1 MEEKQLFSQTEMED
15 SRMLPINSEDSD
27 IVKSAK
33 RFANMSVY
41 DAERGVLYA
50 SYMSGVIEV
59 KNLLSKYAKE
69 NNLDKD
75 ESVKK
80 LLKQLNIKQK

>member
-41 DAERGVLYA
+41 DAERGVLFA

-59 KNLLSKYAKE
+59 KNMLSKYAKD
-69 NNLDKD
+69 NNLDKN

-80 LLKQLNIKQK
+80 LLKQLNIK

>member
-1 MEEKQLFSQTEMED
+1 MEEKQLFSQTEMEG
-15 SRMLPINSEDSD
+15 SKMIPINSEDSD

-69 NNLDKD
+69 NNLDKN

-80 LLKQLNIKQK
+80 LIKQLNIK

>member
-1 MEEKQLFSQTEMED
+1 MEEKQLFSQTEMKE
-15 SRMLPINSEDSD
+15 SRMIPINSEDSD

-69 NNLDKD
+69 NNLDKN

-80 LLKQLNIKQK
+80 LLKQLNIK

>member
-15 SRMLPINSEDSD
+15 SRMLPINSEDSE

-50 SYMSGVIEV
+50 SYMSGVLEV
-59 KNLLSKYAKE
+59 KNMLSKYAKE
-69 NNLDKD
+69 NDLDKND
-75 ESVKK
+75 GVKK
-80 LLKQLNIKQK
+80 LIKQLNIK

>member
-15 SRMLPINSEDSD
+15 SRMIPINSEDSD

-69 NNLDKD
+69 NNLDKN

-80 LLKQLNIKQK
+80 LLKQLNIK

>member
-69 NNLDKD
+69 NNLDKN

-80 LLKQLNIKQK
+80 LLKQLNIK

>member
-1 MEEKQLFSQTEMED
+1 MEEKQLFSQTEMEE

-41 DAERGVLYA
+41 DAERSVLYA

-59 KNLLSKYAKE
+59 KNLLSKYAKD
-69 NNLDKD
+69 NNLDKN

-80 LLKQLNIKQK
+80 LLKQLKIK

>member
-59 KNLLSKYAKE
+59 KDLLSKYAKE
-69 NNLDKD
+69 NNLDKN

-80 LLKQLNIKQK
+80 LLKQLNIK

>member
-1 MEEKQLFSQTEMED
+1 MEEKQLFSQIEMED
-15 SRMLPINSEDSD
+15 SRMIPINSEDSE

-59 KNLLSKYAKE
+59 KNLLSKYAKD
-69 NNLDKD
+69 NNLDKN

-80 LLKQLNIKQK
+80 LLKQLIIK

>member
-69 NNLDKD
+69 NNLDKN

-80 LLKQLNIKQK
+80 LLKQLNVK

>member
-1 MEEKQLFSQTEMED
+1 MEEKQLFSQAEMED

-69 NNLDKD
+69 NNLDKN

-80 LLKQLNIKQK
+80 LLKQLKIK

>member
-1 MEEKQLFSQTEMED
+1 MEEKQLFSKTEMEE

-50 SYMSGVIEV
+50 SYMSGVIEA

-69 NNLDKD
+69 NNLDKN
-75 ESVKK
+75 ENVKK
-80 LLKQLNIKQK
+80 LLKQLNVK

>member
-15 SRMLPINSEDSD
+15 SRMLPINSEDSE

-50 SYMSGVIEV
+50 SFMSGVIEA
-59 KNLLSKYAKE
+59 KTLLSKYAKG
-69 NNLDKD
+69 NNLDKN

-80 LLKQLNIKQK
+80 LLKQLIIK

>member
-1 MEEKQLFSQTEMED
+1 MEEKQLFSQTEMEA

-27 IVKSAK
+27 IIKSAK

-50 SYMSGVIEV
+50 SYMSGVIES
-59 KNLLSKYAKE
+59 KNLLSKYAKD
-69 NNLDKD
+69 NNLDKN

-80 LLKQLNIKQK
+80 LLKQLIIK

>member
-1 MEEKQLFSQTEMED
+1 MEEKQLFSQIEMED

-27 IVKSAK
+27 VVKSAK

-59 KNLLSKYAKE
+59 KNVLSKYAKD
-69 NNLDKD
+69 NNLDKN
-75 ESVKK
+75 ENVKK
-80 LLKQLNIKQK
+80 LLKQLNIK

>member
-15 SRMLPINSEDSD
+15 NRMLPINSEDSD

-59 KNLLSKYAKE
+59 KDLLSKYAKE
-69 NNLDKD
+69 NNLDKN

-80 LLKQLNIKQK
+80 LLKQLNIK

>member
-1 MEEKQLFSQTEMED
+1 MEEKQLFSQMEMED
-15 SRMLPINSEDSD
+15 SRMLPINSDDSE

-41 DAERGVLYA
+41 DGERGVLYA
-50 SYMSGVIEV
+50 SYMLGVIEV
-59 KNLLSKYAKE
+59 KYILSKYAKE
-69 NNLDKD
+69 NNLDKN

-80 LLKQLNIKQK
+80 LLKQLKIK

>member
-59 KNLLSKYAKE
+59 KNLLSKYAKD
-69 NNLDKD
+69 NNLDKN

-80 LLKQLNIKQK
+80 LLKQLNVK

>member
-15 SRMLPINSEDSD
+15 NRMLPINSEDSD

-69 NNLDKD
+69 NNLDKN

-80 LLKQLNIKQK
+80 LLKQLNIK

>member
-15 SRMLPINSEDSD
+15 SRMIPINSEDSE

-59 KNLLSKYAKE
+59 KNLLSKYAKD
-69 NNLDKD
+69 NNLDKN

-80 LLKQLNIKQK
+80 LLKQLIIK

>member
-1 MEEKQLFSQTEMED
+1 MEEKQLFTQSEMEE
-15 SRMLPINSEDSD
+15 SRMIPISSEDSE

-50 SYMSGVIEV
+50 SYMSGVIEA
-59 KNLLSKYAKE
+59 KNLLSKYAKD
-69 NNLDKD
+69 NNLDKN

-80 LLKQLNIKQK
+80 LLKQLKLK

>member
-1 MEEKQLFSQTEMED
+1 
-15 SRMLPINSEDSD
+15 
-27 IVKSAK
+27 
-33 RFANMSVY
+33 
-41 DAERGVLYA
+41 
-50 SYMSGVIEV
+50 MSGVIEV

>member
-1 MEEKQLFSQTEMED
+1 MEEKQLFSQTEMEE

-59 KNLLSKYAKE
+59 KNILSKYAKD

-80 LLKQLNIKQK
+80 LIKQLKIK

>member
-1 MEEKQLFSQTEMED
+1 MKEKQLFSQTEIED

-27 IVKSAK
+27 IVKFAK
-33 RFANMSVY
+33 RFADMSVY

-69 NNLDKD
+69 NNLDKN

-80 LLKQLNIKQK
+80 LLKQLNIK

>member
-15 SRMLPINSEDSD
+15 SRMIPINSEDSD

-59 KNLLSKYAKE
+59 KNLLSKYAKD
-69 NNLDKD
+69 NNIDKN

-80 LLKQLNIKQK
+80 LLKQLNIK

>member
-59 KNLLSKYAKE
+59 KNILSKYAKD
-69 NNLDKD
+69 NNLDNN
-75 ESVKK
+75 ENVKK
-80 LLKQLNIKQK
+80 LLKQLNIK

>member
-1 MEEKQLFSQTEMED
+1 MKE
-15 SRMLPINSEDSD
+15 SRMIPINSEDSD

-41 DAERGVLYA
+41 NAERGVLYA

-59 KNLLSKYAKE
+59 KNLLSKYAKD
-69 NNLDKD
+69 NNIDKN

-80 LLKQLNIKQK
+80 LLKQLNIK

>member
-69 NNLDKD
+69 NNLDNN

-80 LLKQLNIKQK
+80 LLKQLNIK

>member
-1 MEEKQLFSQTEMED
+1 MEMED

-59 KNLLSKYAKE
+59 KNMLSKYAKE
-69 NNLDKD
+69 NNLDKN

-80 LLKQLNIKQK
+80 LLKQLNIK

>member
-1 MEEKQLFSQTEMED
+1 MEEKQLFSQIEMED

-59 KNLLSKYAKE
+59 KNILSKYAKD
-69 NNLDKD
+69 NNLDNN

-80 LLKQLNIKQK
+80 LLKQLKIK

>member
-1 MEEKQLFSQTEMED
+1 MED
-15 SRMLPINSEDSD
+15 SRMLPINSDDSD

-59 KNLLSKYAKE
+59 KNILSKYAKE
-69 NNLDKD
+69 NNLDKN

-80 LLKQLNIKQK
+80 LIKQLNIK

>member
-15 SRMLPINSEDSD
+15 SRMIPINSEDSD

-80 LLKQLNIKQK
+80 LLKQLNIK

>member
-1 MEEKQLFSQTEMED
+1 MEE
-15 SRMLPINSEDSD
+15 SRMIPINSEDSE

-59 KNLLSKYAKE
+59 KNLLSKYAKD
-69 NNLDKD
+69 NNLDKN

-80 LLKQLNIKQK
+80 LLKQLIIK